1 MKGDDDFIKRIKALG
16 DVGQYIVAEIEAT
29 ATDVEIDAIRAA
41 PVSIGQ
47 KISKKASQGGLQQQ
61 IEVNAG
67 AIGAYIEFGTGSS
80 AAQLV
85 PTLPDEW
92 QAIARQF
99 FVNGQGRLK
108 SAPYLYPAWVRYTT
122 GFEQRLKKIMEKA
135 AK

>member
-1 MKGDDDFIKRIKALG
+1 MKGTDDLLKRLKALG
-16 DVGQYIVAEIEAT
+16 DVGQELATEIEGT

-47 KISKKASQGGLQQQ
+47 KISKKASNGGLVQQ

-67 AIGAYIEFGTGSS
+67 KIGAYIEFGTGSS

-99 FVNGQGRLK
+99 FINGQGTLK
-108 SAPYLYPAWVRYTT
+108 SAPYLYPAWVRHTT

-135 AK
+135 VK